1 MDHGADPNALDMVS
15 RSCLMHMACQR
26 GCKDIV
32 EMLIRYKADI
42 NMRVSTCS
50 YFNSWVM
57 DALSLSVSHSLT
69 QNHED
74 NTPLC
79 EASKNGHKDIV
90 EVLIDK

>member
-1 MDHGADPNALDMVS
+1 
-15 RSCLMHMACQR
+15 
-26 GCKDIV
+26 
-32 EMLIRYKADI
+32 
-42 NMRVSTCS
+42 
-50 YFNSWVM
+50 M